1 MKESKVGVCLS
12 NHVCVLC
19 FSYVETTLPYP
30 LPLPLSPILPSHP
43 PLPFLLERT
52 GGADVL
58 LELRGKNGT
67 SAFHDAHGTS
77 PSSAPHKKLLRMEVK
92 GVSAEVLA
100 LKFPKSEQVA
110 P

>member
-1 MKESKVGVCLS
+1 MFTKLFNSGSKNGNSSKPFEGDVESLWYLDGKAYDLGKFVKM
-12 NHVCVLC
+12 
-19 FSYVETTLPYP
+19 
-30 LPLPLSPILPSHP
+30 HP
-43 PLPFLLERT
+43 